1 MESGRQSFLLLD
13 VKQHRLAVASLLVLL
28 LGVLI
33 LCAWVCDDAFI
44 TFRTV
49 KRFWAGDGL
58 TWNPGERV
66 QAYTHPLWL
75 LLMLIFY
82 GVTREAFFTS
92 IVLSVVLTLGTV
104 AALLWLCKDK
114 TWKAAL
120 LVFALISSRAFIDF
134 QVSGLETPLLSALIV
149 AMVMFRERFF
159 VSSLLLSLVF
169 LTRADAVLI
178 AAPLWLMGI
187 SFSAKKVA
195 LAMIGAL
202 PCVAWELFSYV
213 YYGSW
218 VPNTAIA
225 KLNLAVERELLL
237 KSGASYLWDSL
248 TGDPITLVAIVAGI
262 GVAVRIGDRFSRGLA
277 IGAVLYVA
285 YVVAIG
291 GDFMSGRFLVGPLIA
306 AACIVA
312 RSEFEERAE
321 KLVFIFAS
329 AYLALWPWNPIHGG
343 WSYGADYREGLEL
356 TGVIDERAYYYP
368 RTGLLPVL
376 RGAPQFSGSCMGKE
390 LARSSRPGSLAGEAG
405 FFGYFADDKVVIDI
419 YALADPLLARIPFRA
434 VKIRPGHYVRPI
446 PVGYVETR
454 LGGKNVI
461 EDPGIS
467 AAWKDI
473 ELVTRG
479 TPLMAPERMAAI
491 RALSSGKHRE
501 AFERASKVLR
511 VPLTPPDP
519 GPCELE

>member
-1 MESGRQSFLLLD
+1 M
-13 VKQHRLAVASLLVLL
+13 KQHRLAVASLLVLL

-213 YYGSW
+213 YYG
-218 VPNTAIA
+218 
-225 KLNLAVERELLL
+225 
-237 KSGASYLWDSL
+237 
-248 TGDPITLVAIVAGI
+248 
-262 GVAVRIGDRFSRGLA
+262 
-277 IGAVLYVA
+277 
-285 YVVAIG
+285 
-291 GDFMSGRFLVGPLIA
+291 
-306 AACIVA
+306 
-312 RSEFEERAE
+312 
-321 KLVFIFAS
+321 
-329 AYLALWPWNPIHGG
+329 
-343 WSYGADYREGLEL
+343 
-356 TGVIDERAYYYP
+356 
-368 RTGLLPVL
+368 
-376 RGAPQFSGSCMGKE
+376 
-390 LARSSRPGSLAGEAG
+390 
-405 FFGYFADDKVVIDI
+405 
-419 YALADPLLARIPFRA
+419 
-434 VKIRPGHYVRPI
+434 
-446 PVGYVETR
+446 
-454 LGGKNVI
+454 
-461 EDPGIS
+461 
-467 AAWKDI
+467 
-473 ELVTRG
+473 
-479 TPLMAPERMAAI
+479 
-491 RALSSGKHRE
+491 
-501 AFERASKVLR
+501 
-511 VPLTPPDP
+511 
-519 GPCELE
+519 